1 VLGEVDVRRRTNRTD
16 QKLQVQIR
24 VMADDPI
31 LVLRILNL
39 LSESLNLEEAKV
51 TGVYQNRK
59 QTEPYRYR
67 GYVEGRVD
75 ASRFD

>member
-1 VLGEVDVRRRTNRTD
+1 VGRKTKTN
-16 QKLQVQIR
+16 QKLQIQIR

-39 LSESLNLEEAKV
+39 LSNSLNLEEARV
-51 TGVYQNRK
+51 TGVFQNRK

-67 GYVEGRVD
+67 GYLEGEVD
-75 ASRFD
+75 VARLD

>member
-1 VLGEVDVRRRTNRTD
+1 MKRKTRTN
-16 QKLQVQIR
+16 QKLQIQIR

-39 LSESLNLEEAKV
+39 LSNSLNLEEARV
-51 TGVYQNRK
+51 TGVFQNRK

-67 GYVEGRVD
+67 GYVEGVVD
-75 ASRFD
+75 ASRLD